1 MKKNDVW
8 NEEINPD
15 FISDVLE
22 NLNSKIWDR
31 GYFKE
36 TEEGVWY
43 EMYVNKDVK
52 KKLPKININKE
63 SSKLFSNLKDIIIDH
78 YHDDN
83 QITFFQPKNEN
94 KYTFVYLENLF
105 S

>member
-1 MKKNDVW
+1 
-8 NEEINPD
+8 
-15 FISDVLE
+15 
-22 NLNSKIWDR
+22 
-31 GYFKE
+31 
-36 TEEGVWY
+36 
-43 EMYVNKDVK
+43 
-52 KKLPKININKE
+52 
-63 SSKLFSNLKDIIIDH
+63 LFSNLKDIIIDH